1 MNSSFLN
8 TRLAGL
14 AIAVTVLSQGLAA
27 ATFYVATNGSDSN
40 PGSASAAFRTLQRA
54 ANAAFAGDTVV
65 VRDGTYGHENS
76 VTGGDSSGI
85 QNSPVVLYN
94 SGSPGAP
101 ITIRAENQWGA
112 VLDCESLCDAYI
124 DLYNSS
130 YIVLQNFVI
139 TRGYKEAI
147 HSNDSAHHITL
158 QGNRF
163 EYIANRSSSSTLGL
177 SGLYTNQNCH
187 DFIIDGN
194 VFHDIGRTD
203 ANWLDHGL
211 YLHGSN
217 FTITNNLFYN
227 IPHGWSIQA
236 ADGLNNVLI
245 ANNTFAFPQGGGQD
259 GQIMLWNTQ
268 SNLTIENNIFYNA
281 KNYAITRYSSTI
293 GNCSIDHNLIYGASA
308 MMADTS
314 GCTVGTTQSG
324 ADPGFVN
331 PLSAPF
337 DFHLSAGSPAIGVGI
352 QIPAASS
359 LTSGLVRA
367 LNAGTDLGAYPF
379 ATPASLRIVNT
390 TTGAST
396 WSVGDGWTVTITGA
410 VPKAQIGVAV
420 GNWSAALGYADD
432 SGTYTIS
439 GNAYQGNIGTTNE
452 LWTVGGAMVNPNP
465 VVITVIP

>member
-1 MNSSFLN
+1 MY
-8 TRLAGL
+8 
-14 AIAVTVLSQGLAA
+14 
-27 ATFYVATNGSDSN
+27 YVATDGSDAN
-40 PGSASAAFRTLQRA
+40 PGSASAPVRTLQRA
-54 ANAAFAGDTVV
+54 ANMAFAGDTVV

-76 VTGGDSSGI
+76 VTGGDGSDNE
-85 QNSPVVLYN
+85 NSPLVLYN

-101 ITIRAENQWGA
+101 ITIKAEIPWGA
-112 VLDCESLCDAYI
+112 VLDCELLCDAYI
-124 DLYNSS
+124 NLYNAS
-130 YIVLQNFVI
+130 YVVIQDFVI
-139 TRGYKEAI
+139 TRGYKEGV

-177 SGLYTNQNCH
+177 SGMYTNQNCH

-203 ANWLDHGL
+203 ANWLDHAL

-217 FTITNNLFYN
+217 FTITNNLFYD

-259 GQIMLWNTQ
+259 GQIMLWNSQ

-281 KNYAITRYSSTI
+281 KNYAIARYSSTV
-293 GNCSIDHNLIYGASA
+293 GNCSVDHNLIFGVFG
-308 MMADTS
+308 MMADTT
-314 GCTVGTTQSG
+314 GCSIGVTQS
-324 ADPGFVN
+324 ADPSFVN
-331 PLSAPF
+331 PSSTSF
-337 DFHLSAGSPAIGVGI
+337 DFHLRAGSPAIGAGI
-352 QIPAASS
+352 QVAAASS
-359 LTSGLVRA
+359 IGGLVRA
-367 LNAGTDLGAYPF
+367 LTAGVDLGAYPF

-410 VPKAQIGVAV
+410 TPQAQVAVAV
-420 GNWSAALGYADD
+420 GTWSAALGYADK
-432 SGTYTIS
+432 SGNFTIS
-439 GNAYQGNIGTTNE
+439 GNAYPGNIGTTTE
-452 LWTVGGAMVNPNP
+452 LWTVGGALVNPNP
-465 VVITVIP
+465 LVITVVP